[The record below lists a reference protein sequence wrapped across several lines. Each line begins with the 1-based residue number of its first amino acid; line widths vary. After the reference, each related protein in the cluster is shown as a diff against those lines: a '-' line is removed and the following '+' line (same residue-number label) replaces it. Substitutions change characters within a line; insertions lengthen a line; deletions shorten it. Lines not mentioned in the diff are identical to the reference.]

1 MIRVC
6 PSSHDFNMFGS
17 CSSSPHD
24 SSVVRVC
31 PVSHDFSVFGSCS
44 STPHDSSMVRISLL
58 ILEDGYLLN
67 PSSSLLLVDLYDEID
82 PDLQKAT
89 CNFTILI
96 GQGAFGSVY
105 KAQMLTGE
113 TVAVKVLAID
123 SNQGAKEFQTEMVF
137 DVELWIRLFLG
148 KYGRHCVDTT
158 YFCSCKLLFWP
169 GDQARDQA

>member
-1 MIRVC
+1 M
-6 PSSHDFNMFGS
+6 
-17 CSSSPHD
+17 
-24 SSVVRVC
+24 
-31 PVSHDFSVFGSCS
+31 PVAL
-44 STPHDSSMVRISLL
+44 LL
-58 ILEDGYLLN
+58 ILNLCRFV
-67 PSSSLLLVDLYDEID
+67 SIAVR
-82 PDLQKAT
+82 DLQKAT

-137 DVELWIRLFLG
+137 DVKLWIRLFLD

-158 YFCSCKLLFWP
+158 YRTNYFFGLVHIYKLV
-169 GDQARDQA
+169 